1 MTFYTSLSGL
11 QASQTEMATISHNLA
26 NVSTNGFKKSRVEFA
41 DVMASNVS
49 VSPTQM
55 VGSGTVVKAVRQ
67 QFSQGGSQQ
76 STNSLDMLISG
87 EGFFAVKPDLNSA
100 KVSFTRNGAFF
111 VDNDR
116 FVTDANGGKLQVYP
130 VDGSGTVVA
139 TGLDSMV
146 SLRLPATS
154 GVPSAT
160 KKIDLSINLSA
171 NASIPKDSTLFA
183 AGTGKTYA
191 FDRFNPSTYNNSSQT
206 TIYDALGN
214 AQTMTNY
221 YVRDTASTGPGTTST
236 WKVYTFVGSE
246 QLTSGSGKDPMTM
259 TFDDKG
265 KLQSVAAG
273 NGTVSTPSS
282 FVAFDFFTPA
292 SSTTPQGLSI
302 DFGSMTTQLSSPFV
316 KSAEVQDGRA
326 IGQIESVT
334 ISEYG
339 VVSASFSNGDTQ
351 PLGKVALAN
360 FSNPSGLR
368 QLGKSYWSATGVS
381 GEARLGEAGA
391 NGFGNLST
399 GAIERSNVDITEEL
413 VSLIAAQRNF
423 QANAK
428 SLETS
433 SQISQT
439 IFNMRS

>member
-116 FVTDANGGKLQVYP
+116 FVSDANGGKLQVYP

-160 KKIDLSINLSA
+160 TSVELSVNLSA
-171 NASIPKDSTLFA
+171 NASIPKDSAIFTN
-183 AGTGKTYA
+183 GGKAYA
-191 FDRFNPSTYNNSSQT
+191 FDRFNPATYNNSSQT

-214 AQTMTNY
+214 SQTMTNY
-221 YVRDTASTGPGTTST
+221 YVRDTASAGPGTFST
-236 WKVYTFVGSE
+236 WQVYTFVGSD
-246 QLTSGSGKDPMTM
+246 QLASGGVKGPMTM
-259 TFDDKG
+259 TYDDKG
-265 KLQSVAAG
+265 KLTSVADANGQVG
-273 NGTVSTPSS
+273 NPATK
-282 FVAFDFFTPA
+282 VAFDGFTPT
-292 SSTTPQGLSI
+292 SSTTSQTVTL
-302 DFGSMTTQLSSPFV
+302 DFGNLTTQLSSPFV
-316 KSAEVQDGRA
+316 KSAEIQDGRA

-351 PLGKVALAN
+351 ALGKVALAN